1 MRELASGMRQLAGTK
16 NEVPEGSRPM
26 ALSLIAT
33 RISHCALAPG
43 FPGDSE

>member
-16 NEVPEGSRPM
+16 NEVPDGSRPM

-33 RISHCALAPG
+33 RISRSALAPR
-43 FPGDSE
+43 FPCNSE